1 MNEFFTNPLTWS
13 IIIFFV
19 LNLIN
24 VILGTM
30 RSILT
35 VKSTPFVAMLINTI
49 SYTFYAGI
57 VKLTSGQSM
66 TVVLISTALTNIIG
80 VYVARFILDK
90 LKKDRLWRIT
100 ATLIK
105 GRRTDSAEITEQLKK
120 YNIEYNMNDI
130 GRSIVFDIFSKTQ
143 GESALLKEIL
153 DKPDVKHHVIEI
165 EKSL

>member
-1 MNEFFTNPLTWS
+1 MKEFFMNPLTWS
-13 IIIFFV
+13 ITLFFI

-35 VKSTPFVAMLINTI
+35 VKSTPFVSMLINTV

-57 VKLTSGQSM
+57 VKLVSGQDM
-66 TVVLISTALTNIIG
+66 VVVLVTTALTNIIG
-80 VYVARFILDK
+80 VYIARFVLDK
-90 LKKDRLWRIT
+90 FKRDRLWRIT
-100 ATLIK
+100 ATLVK
-105 GRRTDSAEITEQLKK
+105 GRRTDSAQIINELKK

-153 DKPDVKHHVIEI
+153 NKPDVKYHVIEI
-165 EKSL
+165 DKTL

>member
-1 MNEFFTNPLTWS
+1 MKEFFTNPLTWS
-13 IIIFFV
+13 ITLFFI

-35 VKSTPFVAMLINTI
+35 VKSTPFVSMLINTV

-57 VKLTSGQSM
+57 VKLVSGQDM
-66 TVVLISTALTNIIG
+66 VVVLVTTALTNIIG
-80 VYVARFILDK
+80 VYIARFVLDK
-90 LKKDRLWRIT
+90 FKRDRLWRIT
-100 ATLIK
+100 ATLVK
-105 GRRTDSAEITEQLKK
+105 GRRTDSAQIINELKK

-153 DKPDVKHHVIEI
+153 NKPDVKYHVIEI
-165 EKSL
+165 DKTL

>member
-1 MNEFFTNPLTWS
+1 MKEFFANPAVWS
-13 IIIFFV
+13 IIIFFI

-35 VKSTPFVAMLINTI
+35 VKSTPFIAMLINTI
-49 SYTFYAGI
+49 SYTFYSGI
-57 VKLTSGQSM
+57 VKMTGAQSM
-66 TVVLISTALTNIIG
+66 AVVLITTALTNIIG
-80 VYVARFILDK
+80 VYAAKTILNK
-90 LKKDRLWRIT
+90 VKKDRLWRIT
-100 ATLIK
+100 ATLVK
-105 GRRTDSAEITEQLKK
+105 GKRTDSAQITQELKR

-153 DKPDVKHHVIEI
+153 NKPDVKYHVIEI
-165 EKSL
+165 EKTL